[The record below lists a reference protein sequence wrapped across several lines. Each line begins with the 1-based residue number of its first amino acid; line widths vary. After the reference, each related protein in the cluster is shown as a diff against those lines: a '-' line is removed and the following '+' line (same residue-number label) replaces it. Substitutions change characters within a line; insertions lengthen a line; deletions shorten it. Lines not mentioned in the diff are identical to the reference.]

1 MDFIEY
7 LTKKIHS
14 NNSIFI
20 EKSKIKVK
28 EDNNDSKLR
37 EVIINYKPE
46 KYDVFFMTLDENNLS
61 NKKKMF
67 PYFKNDI
74 CSAVDYILF
83 VKDKNEEN
91 FFIFHIELKSQKPKS
106 KEILKKNITSF
117 KTLDF
122 ILEML
127 YLKMLKE
134 SQEEN
139 KSAKFPSKI
148 YQSLIVLY
156 KNNNIKNKDKIIK
169 NCYNMEVYEGIFK
182 ENLFYYTEG
191 VLVSPKKLNSIINLK
206 DLCEYF
212 KKNIP
217 EESIN
222 ICGKIYN
229 DKILVIK

>member
-7 LTKKIHS
+7 ITEKFHLD
-14 NNSIFI
+14 NSISI
-20 EKSKIKVK
+20 EENKIKIK
-28 EDNNDSKLR
+28 EENNTSKLR

-46 KYDVFFMTLDENNLS
+46 KYEVFLMTLDENNLP

-83 VKDKNEEN
+83 VKDKKKET

-106 KEILKKNITSF
+106 KEILKKHITSF
-117 KTLDF
+117 KILNF

-127 YLKMLKE
+127 YLKTLKE
-134 SQEEN
+134 YKEKNKEEN
-139 KSAKFPSKI
+139 KEIEFPFKI

-156 KNNNIKNKDKIIK
+156 KNPNMRNGNKIIE
-169 NCYNMEVYEGIFK
+169 NSYNMETCKGTLK
-182 ENLFYYTEG
+182 KKLFYYTEG
-191 VLVSPKKLNSIINLK
+191 ISGDSKNSKSKLNLK

-212 KKNIP
+212 ERKIKA
-217 EESIN
+217 ESIE
-222 ICGKIYN
+222 ICKKIYN
-229 DKILVIK
+229 

>member
-14 NNSIFI
+14 NNNIFI

-46 KYDVFFMTLDENNLS
+46 KYDVFLMTLDENNLS

-83 VKDKNEEN
+83 VKDKNEGN

-106 KEILKKNITSF
+106 KEILKKHITSF

-139 KSAKFPSKI
+139 KLAKFPSKI

-156 KNNNIKNKDKIIK
+156 KNSNIKNKDKIIK
-169 NCYNMEVYEGIFK
+169 NYYNMEACEGIFK

-217 EESIN
+217 EESIS
-222 ICGKIYN
+222 ICGEIYN
-229 DKILVIK
+229 DKVLV